1 VGLLASSLSGMK
13 IAIIGSGKMGRGFAT
28 ALSRK
33 HKVVLGSRD
42 PERAAKVVRAT
53 GAAGAATYEE
63 AAAGADIVILAVP
76 WKAID
81 ETLPSLG
88 KVTGKVVV
96 DITVPYGKEIEA
108 LGTRSSGEVVQKKL
122 RGARVVKGW
131 SHVFAKFLTDP
142 QVDGIASS
150 VLIAGDDAPAKKVVS
165 KLARDMGFH
174 PVDVGKLR
182 QSHHLDRLVS
192 MILFVKLG
200 RFRVLDAP
208 P

>member
-1 VGLLASSLSGMK
+1 MK
-13 IAIIGSGKMGRGFAT
+13 IAIIGTGKMGQGFAA
-28 ALSRK
+28 ALSPK

-42 PERAAKVVRAT
+42 PARAAKVVRAS
-53 GAAGAATYEE
+53 GAAEAVTYEE
-63 AAAGADIVILAVP
+63 AASAADVIILAVP
-76 WKAID
+76 WKAVE

-88 KVTGKVVV
+88 KLVGKVVV

-131 SHVFAKFLTDP
+131 SHVFAKFLTEP
-142 QVDGIASS
+142 EVDGLPSS
-150 VLIAGDDAPAKKVVS
+150 VLIAGDDAPAKTLVS

-174 PVDVGKLR
+174 PVDVGALR
-182 QSHHLDRLVS
+182 QSRHLDRLVS
-192 MILFVKLG
+192 IVLFVKLG

-208 P
+208 Q

>member
-1 VGLLASSLSGMK
+1 MK
-13 IAIIGSGKMGRGFAT
+13 VAIIGTGKMGRGFAS
-28 ALSRK
+28 ALSSQ
-33 HKVVLGSRD
+33 HEVIFGSRD
-42 PERAAKVVRAT
+42 PARAAKVVRAT
-53 GAAGAATYEE
+53 GASRAASYEE
-63 AAAGADIVILAVP
+63 AASGADVLILAVP
-76 WKAID
+76 WKAVD
-81 ETLPSLG
+81 ETASSLG
-88 KVTGKVVV
+88 PFDGTVVV

-122 RGARVVKGW
+122 KGARVVKGW

-142 QVDGIASS
+142 EVDGVRSS
-150 VLIAGDDAPAKKVVS
+150 VLIAGDDADAKKVVS
-165 KLARDMGFH
+165 KMADDMGFH

-182 QSHHLDRLVS
+182 QSRHLDRLVS